1 MKMPAPSSGDPAINR
16 KLTASNL
23 ARAAGFFAAIVAL
36 LMFVLPRLA
45 AWGSGGGSSTIFNQ
59 QPFADPSGYVATYNS
74 AGNIDT
80 SSNNLFFAS
89 LGTNGRTCA
98 TCHVVSNA
106 MGLSAAHAQAVF
118 TTSGA
123 ADPLFAMVD
132 GANCATDP
140 PSAAGSHSLLLNNGL
155 IRIALTLPASM
166 QFSIHVVHDPYGCAL
181 VTDPNTGAQMAS
193 VYRRPLPATNLNF
206 LSAVMFDG
214 RETVASLASPSTFQ
228 ANLVTD
234 LTHQALDATLGHAQ
248 AATAPTPA
256 QLSAIVNFELGLH
269 SAQAYD
275 NSAGW
280 LNAKDAQ
287 GGPYILSQQNYYP
300 GINDVLGADPT
311 GAPFNSAVFNVFS
324 PWLDLNGGENDQEQN
339 DTTLAREAIA
349 AGEQIFNTF
358 PLTITVVRGLN
369 DNPALE
375 GSGGA
380 PVATISGTCSSC
392 HDAPNVG
399 DHSLPLPLDIG
410 TSHSAANETNP
421 QIANALSQL
430 SAPDLP
436 VFEIDGCPDPFNPGQ
451 TAPIYTS
458 DPGKALL
465 TGNCVDVNRIK
476 GPILRGLAARAPYF
490 HNGAAAT
497 LDDVV
502 NFYNQRFQMNLTS
515 KEKSELV
522 AFLKSL

>member
-1 MKMPAPSSGDPAINR
+1 MKMPALSSGSPAANR
-16 KLTASNL
+16 KRSVAHF
-23 ARAAGFFAAIVAL
+23 ARAAGCFAAIGAL
-36 LMFVLPRLA
+36 LVFLLPRLA

-80 SSNNLFFAS
+80 SSKNLFFAS

-106 MGLSAAHAQAVF
+106 MGLSAASAQAIF
-118 TTSGA
+118 ARNGA
-123 ADPLFAMVD
+123 TNPLFAMVD
-132 GANCATDP
+132 GANCPTDS
-140 PSAAGSHSLLLNNGL
+140 PSATSSHSLLLNNGL
-155 IRIALTLPASM
+155 IRIALTLPATM
-166 QFSIHVVHDPYGCAL
+166 QFSIQVVHDPYGCAL
-181 VTDPNTGAQMAS
+181 VTDPTTGAQTVS

-234 LTHQALDATLGHAQ
+234 LAHQALDATLGHAQ
-248 AATAPTPA
+248 ASTPPTPA

-280 LNAKDAQ
+280 LNARDAQ
-287 GGPYILSQQNYYP
+287 GGPSILSQQNYYP

-311 GAPFNSAVFNVFS
+311 GAAFNSAVFNVFS
-324 PWLDLNGGENDQEQN
+324 PWLNLNSGQN
-339 DTTLAREAIA
+339 NQGQNATTLAREAIA

-358 PLTITVVRGLN
+358 PLSITVVRGLN
-369 DNPALE
+369 DNPAIT
-375 GSGGA
+375 GGGA

-421 QIANALSQL
+421 QIASALSQL
-430 SAPDLP
+430 SGPDLP

-522 AFLKSL
+522 AFLNSL